1 MSAKKQGDYSVGYAK
16 PPKATQFKPG
26 TSGNP
31 AGRPK
36 GAKNFKTVIEKEAL
50 SKVTVKEGGKAKT
63 MTKMEAVVVA
73 LFHKALGG
81 TSAAQKEALALLQ
94 IYLAEKAEEE
104 QALSKADVAVLG
116 NRAAFLKAVEKV
128 TAANESDDGGGPD
141 EA

>member
-36 GAKNFKTVIEKEAL
+36 GAKNIKTVIEKEAL
-50 SKVTVKEGGKAKT
+50 SKVTIKEGGKAKT
-63 MTKMEAVVVA
+63 MTKMEGVVMA

-81 TSAAQKEALALLQ
+81 TGTAQKETLVLLQ
-94 IYLAEKAEEE
+94 TYLAEEAE
-104 QALSKADVAVLG
+104 AAPTLSKADLAVLG
-116 NRAAFLKAVEKV
+116 NRAAFLKAVEQV
-128 TAANESDDGGGPD
+128 TAASEADDADSPD